1 MNAYFKS
8 GFGGFA
14 HMIWLCEEG
23 LLKIIWFA
31 KPMGHCGGHG
41 HLWMQCLE
49 DQQEV
54 VVSVLQTT
62 FPSKRALNDW
72 EVTETARL
80 LQVLN
85 SFSGGKVLAEE
96 EPVNITG
103 DPSKL
108 VSCGHCGRIE
118 IQDVMKAKGPT
129 TRRLEINTLV
139 YFIFGVNRI
148 Q

>member
-1 MNAYFKS
+1 MVCKAS
-8 GFGGFA
+8 GPLRRSWAPSDAVSGRPAGG
-14 HMIWLCEEG
+14 
-23 LLKIIWFA
+23 
-31 KPMGHCGGHG
+31 CGI
-41 HLWMQCLE
+41 
-49 DQQEV
+49 
-54 VVSVLQTT
+54 SFTT
-62 FPSKRALNDW
+62 TLPSKRGWNLIFRRALNDW

-96 EPVNITG
+96 EPVKITG

-108 VSCGHCGRIE
+108 VSRGHCGRIE

-129 TRRLEINTLV
+129 TRGLEINALV

-148 Q
+148 WQGYSRHSRLHR